1 MRWRDQ
7 TLQGITDRISALG
20 LNQCPICGGETL
32 AAWRKP
38 VILPIGGAPWTD
50 HPAHAG
56 SNFLYMVAVVCDVC
70 GHTLLF
76 DSEKFHHGDEYTLE
90 RV

>member
-1 MRWRDQ
+1 MKWRDE
-7 TLQGITDRISALG
+7 TLSNITERISTLG
-20 LNQCPICGGETL
+20 LTTCPVCSSGTL

-38 VILPIGGAPWTD
+38 VILPIGGPPWSDDEIVT
-50 HPAHAG
+50 AG
-56 SNFLYMVAVVCDVC
+56 SNILTWLVCSLC

-90 RV
+90 RE